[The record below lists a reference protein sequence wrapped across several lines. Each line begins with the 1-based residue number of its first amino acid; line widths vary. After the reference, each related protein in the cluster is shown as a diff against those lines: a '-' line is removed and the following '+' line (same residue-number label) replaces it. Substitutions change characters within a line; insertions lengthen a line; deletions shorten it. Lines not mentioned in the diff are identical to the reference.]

1 MTGLA
6 ASLLAIPCHSHKD
19 ANITPSNF
27 PAHLGRQGAWALPS
41 VAATAPWNTT
51 TWVSRG
57 TKCSPSEPVPQVCT
71 QVGSVSLEPTTIA
84 HASKPEDLT
93 CGSVPAAVTQ
103 EADAPTPHC
112 GQDGL
117 RTGAGPRS
125 APSHC
130 TLSSPEALGRSAAG
144 AAVLGR
150 PGRST
155 QWPGSRALV
164 PPHPSHPLA
173 RLHAGMRGSF
183 PFCTR
188 VAGSAPGRCLLPS
201 CCFRLYCPW

>member
-1 MTGLA
+1 MQTSHPVTSQLTSAGRVPGLC
-6 ASLLAIPCHSHKD
+6 LLWQPWLHGTPQRGYHVEPRVHPVSPC
-19 ANITPSNF
+19 PGRVGE
-27 PAHLGRQGAWALPS
+27 LGTYNLP
-41 VAATAPWNTT
+41 
-51 TWVSRG
+51 
-57 TKCSPSEPVPQVCT
+57 
-71 QVGSVSLEPTTIA
+71 IA

-103 EADAPTPHC
+103 EADAPTPCC

-117 RTGAGPRS
+117 RTGAGPHS

-144 AAVLGR
+144 TAVLGR

-164 PPHPSHPLA
+164 PPHPSRPLA

>member
-1 MTGLA
+1 MQTSHPVTSQLTSAGRVPGLC
-6 ASLLAIPCHSHKD
+6 LLWQPQLHG
-19 ANITPSNF
+19 TPQRGY
-27 PAHLGRQGAWALPS
+27 HVEPS
-41 VAATAPWNTT
+41 VHP
-51 TWVSRG
+51 VSPCPGRVRELG
-57 TKCSPSEPVPQVCT
+57 TYNLP
-71 QVGSVSLEPTTIA
+71 IA

-103 EADAPTPHC
+103 EADAPTPCC

-117 RTGAGPRS
+117 RTGAGPHS

-144 AAVLGR
+144 TAVLGR

-188 VAGSAPGRCLLPS
+188 MVGSAPRRCLLPS